1 MNRFLVVLLAALLGL
16 VLAVSACQKKEE
28 KAPPKV
34 SSEDVK
40 NEAKEAVGAA
50 AEYAKQE
57 RDEFVNKAQKDM
69 DAINLKMEELKKKA
83 QDATGEAKAKIE
95 QQIERL
101 EPERQVA
108 EEKLAALKSA
118 TGEAWKDLKAD
129 VEAAIDRLKQSF

>member
-28 KAPPKV
+28 KAPAKV
-34 SSEDVK
+34 TSEEVK
-40 NEAKEAVGAA
+40 KEAKEAVGAT
-50 AEYAKQE
+50 AEYATQE
-57 RDEFVNKAQKDM
+57 RDEFVNKAQEDM
-69 DAINLKMEELKKKA
+69 DAINVKMEELKKKM
-83 QDATGEAKAKIE
+83 QEETGEAKAKLE
-95 QQIERL
+95 QQIQKL